1 MHVPRLSGDSLQL
14 VEQRA
19 PATVEITRD
28 RAVDHRETVPS
39 LISIQGLPP
48 IVQEGALPEVPRLRV
63 VSHCRSSGDHH
74 QPVTGVGRDEYT
86 PKGVPMAQHQVTDKK
101 LDQLMDRLPISPET
115 RPAPTEIRSF
125 LPYAPAQLVEREKTL
140 TIQLEQA
147 AIQAAPASWTLQL
160 ARELSAIR
168 IARLISEASINEAG
182 ALSEAAVERMAKFSI
197 WTQIVLDGL
206 RGKVDDDAFVRVREA
221 RSVGLEAMS
230 LIHASGQEAL
240 IDQTGSALARLGET
254 CDPTVRPRDLVV
266 SYLLDRT
273 PNKKRMLR
281 G

>member
-1 MHVPRLSGDSLQL
+1 
-14 VEQRA
+14 
-19 PATVEITRD
+19 
-28 RAVDHRETVPS
+28 
-39 LISIQGLPP
+39 
-48 IVQEGALPEVPRLRV
+48 
-63 VSHCRSSGDHH
+63 
-74 QPVTGVGRDEYT
+74 
-86 PKGVPMAQHQVTDKK
+86 MAQHQVTDKK
-101 LDQLMDRLPISPET
+101 LDQLMDRLPVSPET
-115 RPAPTEIRSF
+115 RPAPAQIRSL
-125 LPYAPAQLVEREKTL
+125 LPYAPAQLVERENTL

-168 IARLISEASINEAG
+168 IARLISEASLNEAG

-206 RGKVDDDAFVRVREA
+206 RGKVDDDAFVRVQEA

-230 LIHASGQEAL
+230 LIHATGQEAL

-266 SYLLDRT
+266 SFLLDRT